1 MPPPGVIRRSTAR
14 GERAITEN
22 LLIARLPAAERKRLL
37 ADATPVQLGLGDVL
51 CEAGEVTRHVYFPTE
66 SFISLVTRI
75 EGEPGL
81 EVGMVGR
88 EGMLG
93 AQLVLGV
100 NTTPLHALVQGPGA
114 AWRIDAASFRRELAR
129 GKVLDGILKRY
140 IQVLMGQLATSA
152 ACTRFHRVG
161 PRLARWLLM
170 SQDRARSSSF
180 HLTHEFLAYMLG
192 VRRVGITAAAGDLQ
206 RRGLIR
212 YQRGAVTVLNRR
224 GLEAAACGC
233 YAADKRGYARLLP

>member
-1 MPPPGVIRRSTAR
+1 
-14 GERAITEN
+14 
-22 LLIARLPAAERKRLL
+22 
-37 ADATPVQLGLGDVL
+37 
-51 CEAGEVTRHVYFPTE
+51 VTRYAYFPTDC
-66 SFISLVTRI
+66 FISLVTRI
-75 EGEPGL
+75 DFEPGL

-114 AWRIDAASFRRELAR
+114 AWRIDAAPLRREIERRKA
-129 GKVLDGILKRY
+129 LDGVLRLY
-140 IQVLMGQLATSA
+140 VQVLMGQLATAA
-152 ACTRFHRVG
+152 ACTRFHKVG

-170 SQDRARSSSF
+170 SQDRAHSSTF

-192 VRRVGITAAAGDLQ
+192 VRRVGITASAGDLQ

-233 YAADKRGYARLLP
+233 YAADKRGYALLLP

>member
-1 MPPPGVIRRSTAR
+1 M
-14 GERAITEN
+14 
-22 LLIARLPAAERKRLL
+22 
-37 ADATPVQLGLGDVL
+37 PVQLDLGDVL
-51 CEAGEVTRHVYFPTE
+51 CEAGEVTSHGYFPQD

-75 EGEPGL
+75 EGEPAL

-100 NTTPLHALVQGPGA
+100 NTTPLHALVQGPGS
-114 AWRIDAASFRRELAR
+114 AWRIDAAVIRREISRHEA
-129 GKVLDGILKRY
+129 LDRILKRY
-140 IQVLMGQLATSA
+140 IQVVMGQLATSA
-152 ACTRFHRVG
+152 ACTRFHKVG

-170 SQDRARSSSF
+170 SQDRAHSNSF

-212 YQRGAVTVLNRR
+212 YQRGLVTVLNRR
-224 GLEAAACGC
+224 GLVAAACGC
-233 YAADKRGYARLLP
+233 YAADKRGYELLLP